1 MRYLL
6 ALMLTLNLLGDF
18 AVDATAI
25 ASNLSTAMPPPPSLY
40 LSLPLPTCPTYIR
53 GLPKE

>member
-6 ALMLTLNLLGDF
+6 ALLLTLNLLGDL
-18 AVDATAI
+18 AVDVSATA
-25 ASNLSTAMPPPPSLY
+25 ANLTTAMPPPPSLH